1 MGLKN
6 RFKDFAGI
14 TKIVTSYRLDA
25 AGVQRVSE

>member
-14 TKIVTSYRLDA
+14 TKIVTSYWLDA
-25 AGVQRVSE
+25 SGVQQVSE

>member
-14 TKIVTSYRLDA
+14 TKIVTSNRLDA